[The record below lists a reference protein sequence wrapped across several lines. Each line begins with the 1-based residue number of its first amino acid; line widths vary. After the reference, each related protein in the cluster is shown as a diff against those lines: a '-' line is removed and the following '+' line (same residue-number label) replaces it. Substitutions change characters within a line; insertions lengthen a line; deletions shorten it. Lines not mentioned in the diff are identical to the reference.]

1 MADRTLTELEQ
12 HATEAVA
19 AVERQAA
26 EARERLRRIAA
37 EREAQDRA
45 EAEARR
51 ESAQAVMA
59 DLPAARR
66 AIDEANADTMRACL
80 AALERLDAAARDVER
95 VQTSRNVAVADWQ
108 AWRGRA
114 AQAGLPDNERDNALP
129 RSAVAEPPI
138 RLLRLVTLLGSTQAE
153 LRREIQAKLARYTD
167 DNR

>member
-1 MADRTLTELEQ
+1 MADPTLTALEQ
-12 HATEAVA
+12 HAAEAVA

-51 ESAQAVMA
+51 EPAQAVLDA
-59 DLPAARR
+59 LPAVRR
-66 AIDEANADTMRACL
+66 AIVEANATTMRACL
-80 AALERLDAAARDVER
+80 AALDRLDAAAREIER
-95 VQTSRNVAVADWQ
+95 AQASRNVAAADWQ

-114 AQAGLPDNERDNALP
+114 AQAGLPDHERDNALA
-129 RSAVAEPPI
+129 RSTVAEPPI
-138 RLLRLVTLLGSTQAE
+138 RLLRLVTLLGSTHAD